1 MFIATCSII
10 TLLLSLC
17 ILFIAVVAW
26 LAHNLE
32 GYPAFMVFH
41 AYRDAANPR
50 RPRFVPN
57 GSTMLEAL
65 ANQRPTRALP
75 TLWTASTA
83 VPRSPDTA
91 KRNKT
96 AAI

>member
-1 MFIATCSII
+1 MFIASCSIVI
-10 TLLLSLC
+10 FLLSLC
-17 ILFIAVVAW
+17 ILFIAVLAW

-32 GYPAFMVFH
+32 GYPAFMISH
-41 AYRDAANPR
+41 AHRDAANPR

-57 GSTMLEAL
+57 GSTTFGAL
-65 ANQRPTRALP
+65 VNHRSTRALP
-75 TLWTASTA
+75 ALWTASAA
-83 VPRSPDTA
+83 VPHSRDTT